1 MKEYRISKYDPQFR
15 VNGAYQKNEWTSVSD
30 IGKVFDDGVLTFA
43 EYLRVENEY
52 IQFCLNAMKAA
63 GVTGLSVCAPEI
75 YCEGLRLPKRVCDT
89 DSICEIIR
97 WCLREKCWAKL
108 EGTRFF
114 LHFGYDY
121 YLYIGTDVPKPLVE
135 TLAKEQNLYY
145 EYYRSPYGEN
155 RDDVS
160 P

>member
-1 MKEYRISKYDPQFR
+1 MTTE
-15 VNGAYQKNEWTSVSD
+15 G
-30 IGKVFDDGVLTFA
+30 LTLA

-97 WCLREKCWAKL
+97 RCLREKCWAKL

-135 TLAKEQNLYY
+135 TLAKEQNLYC

-155 RDDVS
+155 GDDV
-160 P
+160 